1 MADPLAGFTPGITY
15 GAYQDPNAVT
25 NQLKKQEKELEKSNK
40 KPSAKGKAAGS
51 KKPATSQTKPVVRN
65 KETWNPAKVVGD
77 ALKPVG
83 SALMAPLEGLSKG
96 MDSASAGLAGM
107 LGESPQSYAKRQQ
120 EGTAKRAKIDA
131 SMKKETDPAKEMAK
145 VVLKGTG
152 LGILEETVNTA
163 SLIGDTLQQPI
174 RKLTKTYDPK
184 NDPFNDQYVRAAT
197 DLGITPKTV
206 GGQKVARFL
215 QFFNAAR
222 MTRRMV
228 MAGIAKTTGKAQ
240 TVAQVLK
247 TPEGYGAQTIVNQ
260 IPDAIGAFL
269 VASPADPENLSSMV
283 QDAVPDFLKPIFVLA
298 AHGEDDNPWL
308 IKLKG
313 TAEDMF
319 GGAFADSIMSLFK
332 GRKAARAAKALG
344 ASDTDALA
352 EGVAKMSDEADVL
365 SKKADFDYKKEGENW
380 NNTREVQ
387 LQNLLKKEASL
398 LEQKQKLD
406 PTDPF
411 NESLSKQIDD
421 DLAKNKL
428 DQQEIDRAII
438 DNTPKEVWETE
449 GKFRQENIPEAVVH
463 GRTWVTDSGIK
474 LLNATNSWTSII
486 EPAVKQLN
494 PDALN
499 QVYRT
504 AGKAAWQQLRG
515 EHLKAVA
522 DQFLEV
528 MTTANSAEEAKDLA
542 MGYLRQSGKTYSKQ
556 SGEMIEDDAVLV
568 VQSAIQG
575 LSEQLSNIS
584 KNLLDYDA
592 AHATNGNQ
600 VDRVLDRWI
609 GLMMLRKEAFTLDAG
624 RRLLLAKFPGAQ
636 KLLSKAAEDATG
648 LGDKMTPDSI
658 MKYAEDLRH
667 RIRSEDPGALDE
679 IRTLATAMRL
689 AGGDPALTMSYGQN
703 VMRALGKVGIGY
715 FYNNILSA
723 PKTIFRNLGASIRV
737 VLQPFAIG
745 LIGTINGDDRLIGAA
760 GAGVIGGFASIQ
772 DAFHVAAV
780 TMRSGIPATW
790 NAMSVASKAERMA
803 MIDALV
809 ETAETPTQK
818 IAAGAV
824 KALHA
829 ISNFVDLPSKLLMG
843 GDDFLKTVAVRQ
855 KIYEDA
861 YLAAFN
867 KMEDGSKLS
876 FQALEKAAIDQYE
889 KHVDF
894 QTGQIK
900 DEALERFAQ
909 QATYQEDPGE
919 FITRLTGALDSIQPF
934 QIPVGRFLFPFV
946 HTPANIIKYQLEFTP
961 ILGKFMHG
969 YKNAIRNNDTLAIA
983 EYQGREAIGS
993 FLVSFGYTHAW
1004 AGKIT
1009 GNQPMDRDEREAW
1022 RKGGIQ
1028 PRSVLIGD
1036 QWVSYNWF
1044 EPLSNWI
1051 AAAAD
1056 LGHLERTGE
1065 VKEIDKVATRL
1076 SLAIGASF
1084 TAKTML
1090 GSLDGLSLI
1099 TAPYRTVAEFTKAK
1113 ERFGEPTG
1121 AQDRAGSALLGSINT
1136 AIPLT
1141 GFRTALSRAQ
1151 DEYYREYDSWVQ
1163 KKLFDMNPFMS
1174 RHNVPFE
1181 ISILTGKAILNPG
1194 GGIRNAMIPFEMSKV
1209 ESDPVANK
1217 LTELKLWP
1225 TVDYTKTKG
1234 GLSLTAKDRNTLKEL
1249 MWNNGAL
1256 PAELKAWITS
1266 AAFKKSETGWKNRTM
1281 SRGEQ
1286 MEEPIHIRETKRILA
1301 DAYGGATQALI
1312 AAKPELQAKLQTFDQ
1327 LRFAQSQGNY
1337 SSANEVQAEIQN
1349 TQRESLKR
1357 LIDSGNENPTKF

>member
-1 MADPLAGFTPGITY
+1 MADPLAGYSPGVTY

-25 NQLKKQEKELEKSNK
+25 NQLKKQLEEDKK
-40 KPSAKGKAAGS
+40 KPPTKGKPTGS
-51 KKPATSQTKPVVRN
+51 KKPATAQTKPVVRN
-65 KETWNPAKVVGD
+65 KETWNPAQVVGD

-83 SALMAPLEGLSKG
+83 SAIMGGAENVSKG
-96 MDSASAGLAGM
+96 IAGASDAIATNV
-107 LGESPQSYAKRQQ
+107 LGQNPQ
-120 EGTAKRAKIDA
+120 KRAA
-131 SMKKETDPAKEMAK
+131 AAKENKAKAAKVGATMQKEFQAPREMAK

-152 LGILEETVNTA
+152 LGIIEETVNTA
-163 SLIGDTLQQPI
+163 SLIGDTLEQPI
-174 RKLTKTYDPK
+174 RVLTKTYDPK
-184 NDPFNDQYVRAAT
+184 KDPFNDQYVRAAT
-197 DLGITPKTV
+197 DFGITPKTE

-228 MAGIAKTTGKAQ
+228 MAGIAQTTGKAQ

-247 TPEGYGAQTIVNQ
+247 TPKGYGAQTIVNQ

-269 VASPADPENLSSMV
+269 VSSPADPENLSSMA
-283 QDAVPDFLKPIFVLA
+283 QDAVPEILKPIFFLA
-298 AHGEDDNPWL
+298 AHGEDDNPWV

-313 TAEDMF
+313 AAEDMF
-319 GGAFADSIMSLFK
+319 GGAFADGVMSLFK
-332 GRKAARAAKALG
+332 GRQATRAAKALG
-344 ASDTDALA
+344 ASDTDAIA

-365 SKKADFDYKKEGENW
+365 AKKADFDFKKEGENW
-380 NNTREVQ
+380 NTTREVQ

-406 PTDPF
+406 PNDPWHD
-411 NESLSKQIDD
+411 SLSKQIDD

-428 DQQEIDRAII
+428 DQQEIDNAII
-438 DNTPKEVWETE
+438 DNTPKEIWEKE
-449 GKFRQENIPEAVVH
+449 GKFRQEDIPEAVVN
-463 GRTWVTDSGIK
+463 GRTWITDSGIK
-474 LLNATNSWTSII
+474 ILNAQNSWASII

-504 AGKAAWQQLRG
+504 AGRAAWQQLRG

-522 DQFLEV
+522 DQFLDV

-542 MGYLRQSGKTYSKQ
+542 MGYLRQSGKTYTKQ

-592 AHATNGNQ
+592 AHVTNGNQ
-600 VDRVLDRWI
+600 IDRVLDRWI

-636 KLLSKAAEDATG
+636 KLLSTATEDATG
-648 LGDKMTPDSI
+648 QAGQLTPDSI

-667 RIRSEDPGALDE
+667 RIRSEEPGAIDE
-679 IRTLATAMRL
+679 IRALATAMRL

-703 VMRALGKVGIGY
+703 VMRAFGKEVIGY

-723 PKTIFRNLGASIRV
+723 PKTIIRNLGASVRV
-737 VLQPFAIG
+737 ILQPFAIG
-745 LIGTINGDDRLIGAA
+745 LIGVINGDDRLIGAA
-760 GAGVIGGFASIQ
+760 GAGVIGGFAGIQ

-780 TMRSGIPATW
+780 TMRSGVPATW

-803 MIDALV
+803 MVDALV
-809 ETAETPTQK
+809 ETAETPTEK
-818 IAAGAV
+818 LAAGAV

-829 ISNFVDLPSKLLMG
+829 LSNYTDLPSKLLMG
-843 GDDFLKTVAVRQ
+843 SDDFLKTISVRQ

-861 YLAAFN
+861 ALAAFN

-894 QTGQIK
+894 KTGQIK
-900 DEALERFAQ
+900 SEALERFAQ

-919 FITRLTGALDSIQPF
+919 FIKRLTGALDSIKPF
-934 QIPVGRFLFPFV
+934 QLPVGRFLFPFV
-946 HTPANIIKYQLEFTP
+946 HTPANIIKYQMEYTP
-961 ILGKFMHG
+961 ILGRFMDG
-969 YKNAIRNNDTLAIA
+969 YKNAIMNNDTLAIA

-1009 GNQPMDRDEREAW
+1009 GNLPIDRDEKEAW
-1022 RKGGIQ
+1022 RKAGIQ
-1028 PRSVLIGD
+1028 PRSLRIGD
-1036 QWVSYNWF
+1036 QWVSYSWF

-1056 LGHLERTGE
+1056 LGSLERTGE
-1065 VKEIDKVATRL
+1065 IKEVDKIATRL
-1076 SLAIGASF
+1076 GLAAAASF
-1084 TAKTML
+1084 TEKSML
-1090 GSLDGLSLI
+1090 ASLDGLALFSDPYGSI
-1099 TAPYRTVAEFTKAK
+1099 TEFTKAK

-1121 AQDRAGSALLGSINT
+1121 AADRAGSAILGALNT
-1136 AIPLT
+1136 VIPLT

-1151 DEYYREYDSWVQ
+1151 DPYYREYDSWVQ

-1174 RHNVPFE
+1174 RHNVPYE
-1181 ISILTGKAILNPG
+1181 MSILTGKAILNPG
-1194 GGIRNAMIPFEMSKV
+1194 GGLFNAMIPFEMATVNK
-1209 ESDPVANK
+1209 DQVAQK
-1217 LTELKLWP
+1217 LTEMKAWP
-1225 TVDYTKTKG
+1225 TVDYKKTKD
-1234 GLSLTAKDRNTLKEL
+1234 GLSLTAKDRNTLKLL
-1249 MWNNGAL
+1249 MWDNGSL

-1266 AAFKKSETGWKNRTM
+1266 AEFKQSENAWKNRTM

-1286 MEEPIHIRETKRILA
+1286 FEEPIHIKKTKEILA
-1301 DAYGGATQALI
+1301 NAYGGATQALI
-1312 AAKPELQAKLQTFDQ
+1312 AAKPELQAKLQTVGQ
-1327 LRFAQSQGNY
+1327 LRFAQNQGDY
-1337 SSANEVQAEIQN
+1337 SNANEVQNQIQN
-1349 TQRESLKR
+1349 QQRADLER
-1357 LIDSGNENPTKF
+1357 LIKF

>member
-1 MADPLAGFTPGITY
+1 MADPLAGFSPGITY
-15 GAYQDPNAVT
+15 GAYQDPNAVN
-25 NQLKKQEKELEKSNK
+25 NQLKKQLEEEKK
-40 KPSAKGKAAGS
+40 KKTPAKGKAAAS
-51 KKPATSQTKPVVRN
+51 KKPATSQAKPVVRN
-65 KETWNPAKVVGD
+65 KETWNPAQVVGD
-77 ALKPVG
+77 TLKPVG

-96 MDSASAGLAGM
+96 MESASAGLAGM

-120 EGTAKRAKIDA
+120 EGKAKRAKLDA
-131 SMKKETDPAKEMAK
+131 SIKKETEPTREMGR

-152 LGILEETVNTA
+152 LGIIEETVNTA

-174 RKLTKTYDPK
+174 RRLTKTYDPK
-184 NDPFNDQYVRAAT
+184 TDPFNDQYVRAAT
-197 DLGITPKTV
+197 DLGITPKTE

-228 MAGIAKTTGKAQ
+228 MSGIAKTTGKAQ

-247 TPEGYGAQTIVNQ
+247 TPKGYGAQTIVNQ

-269 VASPADPENLSSMV
+269 VSSPADPENLSSMV
-283 QDAVPDFLKPIFVLA
+283 QDAVPDALKPIFFLA
-298 AHGEDDNPWL
+298 ADGEDDNPWV

-319 GGAFADSIMSLFK
+319 GGAFADSIISLFK
-332 GRKAARAAKALG
+332 GRKAAQAAKALG

-365 SKKADFDYKKEGENW
+365 AGKADIDIKKEGEAW

-387 LQNLLKKEASL
+387 LQKLLEKENNLLT
-398 LEQKQKLD
+398 QKQALD
-406 PTDPF
+406 PNDPEF
-411 NESLSKQIDD
+411 DNLSKQLDD

-428 DQQEIDRAII
+428 DQQDIDRAII
-438 DNTPKEVWETE
+438 DNTPKEIWETE
-449 GKFRQENIPEAVVH
+449 GKFRQENVPEAVVH

-474 LLNATNSWTSII
+474 RLNAENSWASII
-486 EPAVKQLN
+486 EPAIKQLD

-504 AGKAAWQQLRG
+504 AGRAAWKQLRG
-515 EHLKAVA
+515 EHLKAVS
-522 DQFLEV
+522 DQFLSV
-528 MTTANSAEEAKDLA
+528 MNTANSAEEAKDLA
-542 MGYLRQSGKTYSKQ
+542 MSYLRQSGKTYTKQ

-568 VQSAIQG
+568 VQSAMQG

-592 AHATNGNQ
+592 AHVTNGNQ
-600 VDRVLDRWI
+600 VDRLLDRWI

-636 KLLSKAAEDATG
+636 KLISKATEEVPG
-648 LGDKMTPDSI
+648 QGDQLTSDNI

-667 RIRSEDPGALDE
+667 RIRSEEPGALEE
-679 IRTLATAMRL
+679 IRALATAMKL
-689 AGGDPALTMSYGQN
+689 AGGDPTLTMSYGQN
-703 VMRALGKVGIGY
+703 VMRAFGKEIIGY

-723 PKTIFRNLGASIRV
+723 PKTVIRNLGAGIRV

-760 GAGVIGGFASIQ
+760 GAGVIGGFAGIQ

-780 TMRSGIPATW
+780 TMRTSVPATW

-803 MIDALV
+803 MVDALV
-809 ETAETPTQK
+809 ETAETPTEK
-818 IAAGAV
+818 LAAGAV

-829 ISNFVDLPSKLLMG
+829 LQNYTDIPSRLLMG
-843 GDDFLKTVAVRQ
+843 GDDFLKTISVRQ

-861 YLAAFN
+861 YLTAFN

-876 FQALEKAAIDQYE
+876 FQEVEKAAINQYE

-894 QTGQIK
+894 KTGQIK
-900 DEALERFAQ
+900 SEALERFAQ

-919 FITRLTGALDSIQPF
+919 FIKRLTGALDSIQPF
-934 QIPVGRFLFPFV
+934 QLPVGRFLFPFV

-961 ILGKFMHG
+961 MLGRFMDG
-969 YKNAIRNNDTLAIA
+969 YKNAIMNNDTLAIA

-1009 GNQPMDRDEREAW
+1009 GNQPIDRDEREAW
-1022 RKGGIQ
+1022 RKAGIQ
-1028 PRSVLIGD
+1028 PRSLRIGD
-1036 QWVSYNWF
+1036 QWVSYGWF

-1065 VKEIDKVATRL
+1065 IKEVDKIASRL
-1076 SLAIGASF
+1076 GLAAAASF
-1084 TAKTML
+1084 TEKSML
-1090 GSLDGLSLI
+1090 ASLDGLSLFSDPYGSI
-1099 TAPYRTVAEFTKAK
+1099 TEFTKAK

-1121 AQDRAGSALLGSINT
+1121 AADRAGSALLGAVNT
-1136 AIPLT
+1136 VIPLT

-1151 DEYYREYDSWVQ
+1151 DPYYREYDSWVQ

-1174 RHNVPFE
+1174 RQNVPYE
-1181 ISILTGKAILNPG
+1181 MSILTGQAILNPG
-1194 GGIRNAMIPFEMSKV
+1194 GGAFNAMIPFEMSKIN
-1209 ESDPVANK
+1209 SDPVAQK
-1217 LTELKLWP
+1217 LTEMKTWP
-1225 TVDYTKTKG
+1225 TVDYKKTKD
-1234 GLSLTAKDRNTLKEL
+1234 GLSLNAQDRNTLKLL
-1249 MWNNGAL
+1249 MWDNGLL
-1256 PAELKAWITS
+1256 PAELKTWITS
-1266 AAFKKSETGWKNRTM
+1266 AEFKQSENAWKNRTM

-1286 MEEPIHIRETKRILA
+1286 FEEPIHIRETKRILA
-1301 DAYGGATQALI
+1301 NAYGRATQALI
-1312 AAKPELQAKLQTFDQ
+1312 AAKPELQAKLQGVGQ
-1327 LRFAQSQGNY
+1327 LRFAQSQGTY
-1337 SSANEVQAEIQN
+1337 SSLNEVQTKIKEDQVKAL
-1349 TQRESLKR
+1349 ES
-1357 LIDSGNENPTKF
+1357 IIKF